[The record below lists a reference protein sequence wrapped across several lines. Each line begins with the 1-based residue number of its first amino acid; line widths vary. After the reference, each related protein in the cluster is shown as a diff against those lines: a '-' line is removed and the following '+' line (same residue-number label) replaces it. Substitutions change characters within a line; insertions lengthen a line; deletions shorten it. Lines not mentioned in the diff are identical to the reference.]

1 MTLSTIYTM
10 NINRPKAS
18 PDSGSTMLATQAA
31 KLQALIDEIL
41 KCCNERKFYENQK
54 FGLPFA
60 EIRCLLLFKD
70 ERYLTVKGIAH
81 KLDVAKSR
89 VTKLVGGLLEKGMV
103 ERIEDPQDSRVK
115 LICLTSAG
123 RGRISEIEDFHNS
136 VYQELLGH
144 INAEDRSA
152 ALFYLEQIRD
162 CMEAVKQ
169 TLT

>member
-1 MTLSTIYTM
+1 M

-123 RGRISEIEDFHNS
+123 RGRIREIEDFHNS

>member
-1 MTLSTIYTM
+1 
-10 NINRPKAS
+10 
-18 PDSGSTMLATQAA
+18 MLVTQATR
-31 KLQALIDEIL
+31 LQTLIDEIQ
-41 KCCNERKFYENQK
+41 KCCDERKFYENRK

-89 VTKLVGGLLEKGMV
+89 VTKLVSGLLEKGMV

-115 LICLTSAG
+115 LICLTPDG
-123 RGRISEIEDFHNS
+123 KGRIKEIEDFHNS
-136 VYQELLGH
+136 VYQELLGR
-144 INAEDRSA
+144 IPPEERST

-169 TLT
+169 TLTLG